1 MSPRHLVKSCNRLV
15 TFALRNFGLF
25 TLNRKLDS
33 LLFINSVIQFIY
45 LWYTAEE
52 TTRRYKSA
60 TVPVV
65 WTSFRGEQ
73 AKAGSQGSIPSRAR
87 SSALA
92 GVGQPAAHCASFP
105 IGPPA
110 GAPRSA
116 VLAGKF
122 SNRRPVVQINP
133 GGFEHIACRFRSAR
147 CHRQPLPQAPEQ
159 SHSPSL
165 VNLGA
170 WAASGCVT
178 VRCVAASSGARQS
191 DVKRRS
197 ALPVRRQRA

>member
-1 MSPRHLVKSCNRLV
+1 MNTRLSDSCGIAGAAACASVASMSSVNRHHPRYRSGRAPTEWHLVHTTGIRCSMD
-15 TFALRNFGLF
+15 FHPAYPELRQ
-25 TLNRKLDS
+25 R
-33 LLFINSVIQFIY
+33 
-45 LWYTAEE
+45 
-52 TTRRYKSA
+52 
-60 TVPVV
+60 
-65 WTSFRGEQ
+65 
-73 AKAGSQGSIPSRAR
+73 SRAR

-92 GVGQPAAHCASFP
+92 GVDQPAAHCASFP

-133 GGFEHIACRFRSAR
+133 AGFEHIACRFGSAR

>member
-1 MSPRHLVKSCNRLV
+1 MTIDNFFAGLRPEAPKGHQLGDTNLRRYRSFGPVSGRNKQRLV
-15 TFALRNFGLF
+15 ARAP
-25 TLNRKLDS
+25 S
-33 LLFINSVIQFIY
+33 L
-45 LWYTAEE
+45 
-52 TTRRYKSA
+52 
-60 TVPVV
+60 
-65 WTSFRGEQ
+65 
-73 AKAGSQGSIPSRAR
+73 RAR
-87 SSALA
+87 GAVCLLA
-92 GVGQPAAHCASFP
+92 WTQPAAHCASFP
-105 IGPPA
+105 IGPPT

-133 GGFEHIACRFRSAR
+133 GGFEHIARRFRSAR
-147 CHRQPLPQAPEQ
+147 SHRQPLPQAPEQ

-178 VRCVAASSGARQS
+178 VCCVAASSGARQS
-191 DVKRRS
+191 NVKRRA